1 MMIPGS
7 KGQKADASLLARGL
21 LTLTS
26 LNARQSKKS
35 FRTLCKLVT
44 MLENRILRMRGYYIM
59 QIQPVKQLRGE
70 VSVPGDKSI
79 SHRSIMFGALAKGTT
94 EITHFLHGADSPLYL
109 GLLSS
114 PWESISKTHLT
125 VSWFTAKAFTDF
137 PNLLLFRCGEQ
148 RNHHKTDFRYSFRS
162 AVCHHSFR
170 RCFPELP
177 PDEEDYGASWNDG
190 R

>member
-7 KGQKADASLLARGL
+7 KGQKADASLLARGF

-35 FRTLCKLVT
+35 FQNLCKLVT

-79 SHRSIMFGALAKGTT
+79 SHRSIMLGSLADGIT
-94 EITHFLHGADSPLYL
+94 EVHGFLNGADCISSMNCFREMGVTIDTMGIPL
-109 GLLSS
+109 S
-114 PWESISKTHLT
+114 
-125 VSWFTAKAFTDF
+125 FTEKGFMVCRLRKKHSMLATA
-137 PNLLLFRCGEQ
+137 EQ
-148 RNHHKTDFRYSFRS
+148 
-162 AVCHHSFR
+162 
-170 RCFPELP
+170 LP
-177 PDEEDYGASWNDG
+177 D
-190 R
+190 